1 MTQQVK
7 DLELSLLWLWLLL
20 WRGFDPWLGNFHML
34 RTQKKKKLLNLG
46 LGYKPDDPQGPLGT
60 LLPLFTPNDCP
71 VITVDRPR
79 NNWALPQR
87 GGVFRQELESVPME

>member
-1 MTQQVK
+1 MVLVTAVAWVRS
-7 DLELSLLWLWLLL
+7 LAGEL
-20 WRGFDPWLGNFHML
+20 PHAEN
-34 RTQKKKKLLNLG
+34 TEKKKKLLNLG